1 VVFDASSRYLINEPG
16 VEISVDR
23 NGIAGPG
30 VSPQYNCAWLPS
42 LNNRVQRNLLPYD
55 IDSIHV
61 VMLQDGVEVRPASS
75 SLKISAVIG
84 WIKEDGEVEPSM
96 LNVSILHR
104 ENLHRLGPMY
114 KIIGGR

>member
-1 VVFDASSRYLINEPG
+1 RPMRSLDEQEESDAPRAPYRSLIIAAQYSLPDRATTTGPPRHLVVFDASSRYLINEPG

-61 VMLQDGVEVRPASS
+61 V
-75 SLKISAVIG
+75 
-84 WIKEDGEVEPSM
+84 
-96 LNVSILHR
+96 
-104 ENLHRLGPMY
+104 
-114 KIIGGR
+114 